1 MEQELINNEMQDLIE
16 RIKIKSTSYK
26 RTNKWSFI
34 FCFFVSVLLVLLVFI
49 RRGLPNSEVTS
60 LFAAAFPMW
69 AVLYYVRWRNAE
81 KVEGIT
87 DPRELLSHFDS
98 LRRIEWGLFAAFF
111 VVLAGVIYYCMGY
124 TAMLVS
130 AAVVVLIVV
139 VLQFCGMTRDSD
151 VKCLS
156 EIIKQENDKK

>member
-16 RIKIKSTSYK
+16 RIKTKNTSYK

-69 AVLYYVRWRNAE
+69 AVLYFVRWRNAE
-81 KVEGIT
+81 KVERIT

-98 LRRIEWGLFAAFF
+98 QRRIEWGLLVVFF
-111 VVLAGVIYYCMGY
+111 VILAGVIYYCMGY
-124 TAMLVS
+124 TTALLCV
-130 AAVVVLIVV
+130 AVVVLILV
-139 VLQFCGMTRDSD
+139 VLRFCGVTRDRD
-151 VKCLS
+151 IERLS
-156 EIIKQENDKK
+156 EIVKRENEIK

>member
-16 RIKIKSTSYK
+16 RIKIKNTSYK

-69 AVLYYVRWRNAE
+69 YDICRMKR
-81 KVEGIT
+81 T
-87 DPRELLSHFDS
+87 SR
-98 LRRIEWGLFAAFF
+98 
-111 VVLAGVIYYCMGY
+111 GVP
-124 TAMLVS
+124 LWN
-130 AAVVVLIVV
+130 
-139 VLQFCGMTRDSD
+139 F
-151 VKCLS
+151 
-156 EIIKQENDKK
+156 

>member
-1 MEQELINNEMQDLIE
+1 MEQDIINNEMQVVIE
-16 RIKIKSTSYK
+16 RIKTKNTTGK
-26 RTNKWSFI
+26 RTYKWSFI
-34 FCFFVSVLLVLLVFI
+34 FSSVLTVLLVLMVLF

-111 VVLAGVIYYCMGY
+111 VILAGVIYYCMGY

-139 VLQFCGMTRDSD
+139 VLRFCGMTRDSD

>member
-1 MEQELINNEMQDLIE
+1 MEQELINNEMQVVIE
-16 RIKIKSTSYK
+16 RIKIKNTSYK

-34 FCFFVSVLLVLLVFI
+34 FCFFVSVLLVLLVLI

-69 AVLYYVRWRNAE
+69 AVLYFVRWRNAE
-81 KVEGIT
+81 KVERIT
-87 DPRELLSHFDS
+87 DPRALLSHFDS
-98 LRRIEWGLFAAFF
+98 QRRIEWVLFVTFLVILEG
-111 VVLAGVIYYCMGY
+111 VVYYSMGY
-124 TAMLVS
+124 TAMFLT

-139 VLQFCGMTRDSD
+139 VLRFCGVTRDRD
-151 VKCLS
+151 IECLS

>member
-34 FCFFVSVLLVLLVFI
+34 FCFFVSVLLVLLVLI

-69 AVLYYVRWRNAE
+69 AVLYFVRWRNAE
-81 KVEGIT
+81 KVERIT
-87 DPRELLSHFDS
+87 NPRELLSHFDS
-98 LRRIEWGLFAAFF
+98 QRRIEWGLLVVFF
-111 VVLAGVIYYCMGY
+111 VILAGVIYYCMGY
-124 TAMLVS
+124 TTMLVS
-130 AAVVVLIVV
+130 VAVVVLILV
-139 VLQFCGMTRDSD
+139 VLRFCGVTRDRD
-151 VKCLS
+151 VERLS
-156 EIIKQENDKK
+156 EIVKRENEIK

>member
-16 RIKIKSTSYK
+16 RIKIKNTSYK

-69 AVLYYVRWRNAE
+69 AVLYFVRWRNAE
-81 KVEGIT
+81 KVERIT

-98 LRRIEWGLFAAFF
+98 QRRIEWGLLVVFF
-111 VVLAGVIYYCMGY
+111 VILAGVIYYCMGY
-124 TAMLVS
+124 TTALVS
-130 AAVVVLIVV
+130 VAVVVLILV
-139 VLQFCGMTRDSD
+139 VLWFCGVTRDRD
-151 VKCLS
+151 VERLS
-156 EIIKQENDKK
+156 KIVKRENEIK

>member
-16 RIKIKSTSYK
+16 RIKIKNTSYK

-34 FCFFVSVLLVLLVFI
+34 FCFFVSVLLVLLVLI

-60 LFAAAFPMW
+60 LFATAFPMW
-69 AVLYYVRWRNAE
+69 AVLYYVRWKNAE
-81 KVEGIT
+81 MVEDIT

-111 VVLAGVIYYCMGY
+111 VILAGVIYYCMGY

-139 VLQFCGMTRDSD
+139 VLRFCGMTRDSD